1 MTILPEQDFSL
12 EKTGT
17 NSYQCKDHSR
27 KKREERDGVTYR
39 AKARKRRK
47 KRRRPRPRQQPRRKL
62 SRGSCFVAS
71 RKYFFDEAMRT
82 RNFFGGLQEGGRN
95 CMANPLLK
103 SIAPINLVCLTFE
116 PSSGVTATRTYRLL
130 GLGIEI
136 TRRHFPPVDQDT
148 TRVASLC
155 IL

>member
-1 MTILPEQDFSL
+1 MTILAEQDFSL

-103 SIAPINLVCLTFE
+103 SIAPINLVCHLRAFE
-116 PSSGVTATRTYRLL
+116 
-130 GLGIEI
+130 
-136 TRRHFPPVDQDT
+136 RRHRDT
-148 TRVASLC
+148 YLSSIRVGYRNNKATFSSYRPRYYELVQE
-155 IL
+155 